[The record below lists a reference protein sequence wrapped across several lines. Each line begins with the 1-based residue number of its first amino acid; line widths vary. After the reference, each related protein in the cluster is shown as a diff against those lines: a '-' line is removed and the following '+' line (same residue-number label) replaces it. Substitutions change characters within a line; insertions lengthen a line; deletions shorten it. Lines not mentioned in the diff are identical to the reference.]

1 MNLPNVSTTGKRFTI
16 AFFFA
21 MRITPR
27 ANVTVT
33 TIGRPSG
40 IAATA
45 KLKDK
50 TKVSKM
56 KWQYDH
62 ILKRNPPTYL
72 QLEFCNRFL

>member
-21 MRITPR
+21 MRITPS

-56 KWQYDH
+56 K
-62 ILKRNPPTYL
+62 
-72 QLEFCNRFL
+72 